1 MHHELINKLR
11 LGVSMVDEDDER
23 LIDVSSGI
31 IIAGEQLLR
40 QIQINL
46 DKKKEQRR
54 LLFKNEFRVAELH

>member
-1 MHHELINKLR
+1 
-11 LGVSMVDEDDER
+11 MVDEGDER